1 MASFPRRFPPFVRRA
16 TAALL
21 LAVVSAAAQT
31 APPLQTAAPSPTPD
45 AVIAQRRALREFD
58 RFLDHHPLLEDELRL
73 NPALRTDAR
82 FLSTNPDLRRFLATA
97 PELPAALQTY
107 PRYFLYRALLREALA
122 PLKHS
127 EIARLG
133 ELLDKD
139 PEMERTLVRRPAAIR
154 DAPFLAAHPLLRSFL
169 QTHPPL
175 DHVFLPTP

>member
-1 MASFPRRFPPFVRRA
+1 LTGGLVALSRFLSRQVRRA
-16 TAALL
+16 
-21 LAVVSAAAQT
+21 AAAILLT
-31 APPLQTAAPSPTPD
+31 FTVAAAEPPPGPVDVTE
-45 AVIAQRRALREFD
+45 QRRALREFD

-73 NPALRTDAR
+73 SPALRTDTR
-82 FLSTNPDLRRFLATA
+82 FLAANPDLRGFLVTM

-133 ELLDKD
+133 DLLDQE
-139 PEMERTLVRRPAAIR
+139 PALERSLIRRPAAIR
-154 DAPFLAAHPLLRSFL
+154 DAPFLAAHASLRDFL

-175 DHVFLPTP
+175 DRVFLPTP